1 MLIQYPIL
9 SFLTTIARE
18 SLITSDIGWIA
29 SPATGGRVVTK
40 TGSCGT
46 TSGPSSSLKTALL
59 SDVVSTSSGG
69 QEVLAGLESVD
80 EAVCSSTDRVNGGTI
95 DHTGDTIQGTVVTA
109 STTNL
114 QEDCPDYIFRRC
126 GNSTFFCR
134 LSTYT
139 VKDTSGLV
147 VDRDAH
153 CCSDRDGCL
162 SEDKKVGK

>member
-9 SFLTTIARE
+9 SILTTIARE
-18 SLITSDIGWIA
+18 SLVTCDIGWIA

-80 EAVCSSTDRVNGGTI
+80 EAVGSGTDGVNGGTI
-95 DHTGDTIQGTVVTA
+95 HHTGDTTQGTVVTT

-114 QEDCPDYIFRRC
+114 QEYCPDYIFRRC
-126 GNSTFFCR
+126 GDSTFFADCQLTR
-134 LSTYT
+134 WRTRPDSSSTGMLIAVPT
-139 VKDTSGLV
+139 TMAVWSRIK
-147 VDRDAH
+147 R
-153 CCSDRDGCL
+153 
-162 SEDKKVGK
+162 